1 MRIIAGTAGGRRIEA
16 PQGDGTRP
24 THDRVREAVFSMI
37 GPFFDGGRAL
47 DLFAGS
53 GSLGLE
59 AVSRGVDECLFF
71 DADRRAVSVVQGNIK
86 SLDMHKHC
94 RVTCA
99 KFQQALDSVTGK
111 FDLIFLDPPYDAG
124 YMLPALEKILARDLL
139 NDEATVFCE
148 IRAGTEFV
156 PPEGL
161 TQIKRRKYGMAEVI
175 ILKKTKVEETGGE
188 QT

>member
-1 MRIIAGTAGGRRIEA
+1 MRIIAGTVGGRRIEA

-37 GPFFDGGRAL
+37 GPFFNGGRAL

-59 AVSRGVDECLFF
+59 AVSRGMDECLFF

-86 SLDMHKHC
+86 SLGLQKQC
-94 RVTCA
+94 RAACA
-99 KFQQALDSVTGK
+99 KFQQALESVSGK

-124 YMLPALEKILARDLL
+124 YMMPVLEKILSRDLL
-139 NDEATVFCE
+139 QDDGTIFCE
-148 IRAGTEFV
+148 IRTGADFTA
-156 PPEGL
+156 PKGL

-175 ILKKTKVEETGGE
+175 ILKKAEKEA
-188 QT
+188 

>member
-1 MRIIAGTAGGRRIEA
+1 MRIIAGTVGGRRIEA

-59 AVSRGVDECLFF
+59 AVSRGMDECLFF

-86 SLDMHKHC
+86 SLGLQKQC
-94 RVTCA
+94 RAACA
-99 KFQQALDSVTGK
+99 KFQQALESVSGK

-124 YMLPALEKILARDLL
+124 YMMPVLEKILSRDLL
-139 NDEATVFCE
+139 QDDGTIFCE
-148 IRAGTEFV
+148 IRAGADFSA
-156 PPEGL
+156 PEGL

-175 ILKKTKVEETGGE
+175 ILKKAEKEA
-188 QT
+188 

>member
-1 MRIIAGTAGGRRIEA
+1 MRIIAGTVGGRRIEA

-59 AVSRGVDECLFF
+59 AVSRGIDECLFF

-86 SLDMHKHC
+86 SLGLQKQC
-94 RVTCA
+94 RATCA
-99 KFQQALDSVTGK
+99 KFQQALESVSGK

-124 YMLPALEKILARDLL
+124 YMMPVLEKILSRDLL
-139 NDEATVFCE
+139 QDDGTIFCE
-148 IRAGTEFV
+148 IRAGAEFIA
-156 PPEGL
+156 PDGFDE
-161 TQIKRRKYGMAEVI
+161 IKRRKYGMAEVI
-175 ILKKTKVEETGGE
+175 ILKKAEKEA
-188 QT
+188 